1 MSEPSPE
8 RDRAA
13 RIRQSR
19 QVIAGPDIEAPTEP
33 LAYTQNDSP
42 FALPIVWY
50 FIALSALVVL
60 AAVLWAIW
68 GMGVATVPFLLLIVG
83 LFLAWFIL

>member
-8 RDRAA
+8 RERAA

-19 QVIAGPDIEAPTEP
+19 QVIAGPDIDAPAEP
-33 LAYTQNDSP
+33 LAYSQSDSP

-50 FIALSALVVL
+50 FIGLAVLVVL
-60 AAVLWAIW
+60 SAVLWAVW
-68 GMGVATVPFLLLIVG
+68 GMGAATVPLLLLIIG